1 MNPDNIRMKQTFIIV
16 IGSLL
21 FLACGKKNPTA
32 DFHITIPFPENFQAQ
47 KINFGGEEV
56 QSSVL
61 YDIRSDVK
69 QILMISQFNYRSSK
83 MFSEKNIH
91 EVAYTNTMSIRAL
104 REVPNDEEFRDF
116 LGKEHLKFL
125 QILPEI
131 GLPLDLPVLKM
142 YLNVNEQYGQRFE
155 SSFNLDGGQ
164 EKFPTMIHALHHKKR
179 NLIIY
184 LQYFRIREGKGESLE
199 NYAEMTKAIEN
210 TRFF

>member
-1 MNPDNIRMKQTFIIV
+1 MKQTFIIV

-32 DFHITIPFPENFQAQ
+32 DFHITIPFPESFQAQ

-56 QSSVL
+56 QTSVL
-61 YDIRSDVK
+61 YDIRSDGK

-83 MFSEKNIH
+83 MFSEEKIH
-91 EVAYTNTMSIRAL
+91 EVASTNTMSIRAL
-104 REVPNDEEFRDF
+104 SEVPNDEEFRD
-116 LGKEHLKFL
+116 LVVEEHLKFF
-125 QILPEI
+125 QVLPEL
-131 GLPLDLPVLKM
+131 GPPLDLPILKM

-155 SSFNLDGGQ
+155 SYFKLDGGQ

-184 LQYFRIREGKGESLE
+184 LQYFRIRDGKGESLE